1 MVFDDYIRGMG
12 PHTRD
17 LYVLIYNVA
26 YDQGKKHALNGVRL
40 DWLDLY
46 AKKAN
51 YGQDAY
57 QFRAHLIGY
66 LSAYNTY
73 KKYAPP
79 PNVVKQNNRNII
91 IRTYRK
97 LLGIF
102 K

>member
-1 MVFDDYIRGMG
+1 MITFGAWDRILEIYVFS
-12 PHTRD
+12 
-17 LYVLIYNVA
+17 YNIA
-26 YDQGKKHALNGVRL
+26 YTTGKQHALNGVRL
-40 DWLDLY
+40 DWRDIY

-57 QFRAHLIGY
+57 QFRVHLIGY
-66 LSAYNTY
+66 LTAYNTY

-79 PNVVKQNNRNII
+79 PNVVKHNIF

>member
-17 LYVLIYNVA
+17 LCVLIYNIA
-26 YDQGKKHALNGVRL
+26 YTTGKQHALNGVRL
-40 DWLDLY
+40 DWRDIY

-57 QFRAHLIGY
+57 QFRVHLIGY
-66 LSAYNTY
+66 LTASNTF
-73 KKYAPP
+73 KTYAPP
-79 PNVVKQNNRNII
+79 PTALTHNIF
-91 IRTYRK
+91 IRTSRK
-97 LLGIF
+97 RSGTS

>member
-17 LYVLIYNVA
+17 LCVLIYNIA
-26 YDQGKKHALNGVRL
+26 YDTGKQHALNGVRL
-40 DWLDLY
+40 DWRDIY
-46 AKKAN
+46 AKKAS
-51 YGQDAY
+51 YDPQDAY
-57 QFRAHLIGY
+57 QFRLHLIGY
-66 LSAYNTY
+66 LTAYNTF

-79 PNVVKQNNRNII
+79 PNVVKQNII

>member
-17 LYVLIYNVA
+17 LCVLIYNIA
-26 YDQGKKHALNGVRL
+26 YTTGKQHALNGVRL
-40 DWLDLY
+40 GWRDIY

-57 QFRAHLIGY
+57 QFRVHLIGY
-66 LSAYNTY
+66 LTAYNTY

-79 PNVVKQNNRNII
+79 PNVVKHNIF